1 MASKTIQTVQA
12 VSGLVMSKSL
22 SRADCWTIYSMK
34 SIGWKI
40 FNKNLVVVAIISLG
54 IVYT

>member
-40 FNKNLVVVAIISLG
+40 FNKNFVAIISLG

>member
-12 VSGLVMSKSL
+12 VFYSGLVMSKSL

-40 FNKNLVVVAIISLG
+40 FNKNFVAIISLG